1 MDYQKVGRLDY
12 VQKLERD
19 YLDCIKISSVG
30 YYVFV
35 FVFVFVWLLWLFT
48 AFPHCMMGLPS

>member
-35 FVFVFVWLLWLFT
+35 FVFFGYYGYSQLFLI
-48 AFPHCMMGLPS
+48 AWWVYLAK

>member
-35 FVFVFVWLLWLFT
+35 FVFVFFLVTMAIHSFSSLHDGFT
-48 AFPHCMMGLPS
+48 

>member
-35 FVFVFVWLLWLFT
+35 FVFVFVLVTMAIHSFSSLHDGFT
-48 AFPHCMMGLPS
+48 